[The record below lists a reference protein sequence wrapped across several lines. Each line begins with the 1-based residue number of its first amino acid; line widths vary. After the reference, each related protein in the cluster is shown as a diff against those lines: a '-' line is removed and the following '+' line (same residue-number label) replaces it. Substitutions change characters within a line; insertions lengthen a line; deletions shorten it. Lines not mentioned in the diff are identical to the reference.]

1 MGINERGDIVEVH
14 YDWTW
19 NSVAVRWSARDGTVV
34 EQLPFPGTWNWAAKV
49 KEDGFVLGGY
59 GSDTVLGNVAVL
71 RLR

>member
-34 EQLPFPGTWNWAAKV
+34 EQLPFPGTWNWATKV
-49 KEDGFVLGGY
+49 NEDGFVLG
-59 GSDTVLGNVAVL
+59 
-71 RLR
+71 